1 MCLSTEYGIGSNLL
15 QAAMRDR
22 ASVNSVAMRTLSI
35 VFPNILDIGCFS
47 HTLDH
52 VGEHF
57 NTPALD
63 VFMKVWISMFSS
75 SPKTKLAWTTKTGL
89 SIPSYSV
96 TRWWSKWEVMKFL
109 HDSFGDV
116 ESFLEIEDLPPSKVK
131 LQEILHD
138 PPSKRKLMIELAM
151 TIDAGEPFVK
161 ATYCLEGDGPLI
173 FSAYEE
179 IKALERGIEV
189 QYYPNTNAVANSLT
203 TDPSRRKQ
211 LVDYGKAC
219 VKPADEYFRQKFQ
232 NDLKLQLSV
241 FQYTRYFDPSKV
253 CDLNLTATDVDNLKV
268 IPYFTS
274 SSV

>member
-1 MCLSTEYGIGSNLL
+1 MYQALFSPPTHEPGNEASEEVAAYIVCLSTEYGIGSNLL

-116 ESFLEIEDLPPSKVK
+116 ESFLEIEDLP
-131 LQEILHD
+131 Q
-138 PPSKRKLMIELAM
+138 R
-151 TIDAGEPFVK
+151 
-161 ATYCLEGDGPLI
+161 
-173 FSAYEE
+173 
-179 IKALERGIEV
+179 
-189 QYYPNTNAVANSLT
+189 
-203 TDPSRRKQ
+203 
-211 LVDYGKAC
+211 
-219 VKPADEYFRQKFQ
+219 
-232 NDLKLQLSV
+232 
-241 FQYTRYFDPSKV
+241 
-253 CDLNLTATDVDNLKV
+253 
-268 IPYFTS
+268 
-274 SSV
+274 